1 MRDQDQRETLSGT
14 KGGVMEEVFWTIV
27 VYAFVAGVLATV
39 VFATF
44 EHPGTRPSPALSRKA
59 VGRRP

>member
-1 MRDQDQRETLSGT
+1 MRDQGQRETLSGT

-39 VFATF
+39 VFAT
-44 EHPGTRPSPALSRKA
+44 LSILGLGHRNQH
-59 VGRRP
+59 